1 MELKRLRLG
10 RNEERRLQG
19 GHLWVYS
26 NEVNNAVT
34 PLKAFA
40 PGELALVESH
50 GGKPMGVAYV
60 NPHSLICA
68 RLIGQGNER
77 LDTALLAR
85 RFKQALT
92 LRERLF
98 DVPFYRLVFGESDLL
113 PGLVVDRFGAHLV
126 VQLNTAGMDAAREAI
141 VEALI

>member
-40 PGELALVESH
+40 PGELALVE
-50 GGKPMGVAYV
+50 VAW
-60 NPHSLICA
+60 
-68 RLIGQGNER
+68 R
-77 LDTALLAR
+77 
-85 RFKQALT
+85 QAYGRG
-92 LRERLF
+92 LRQ
-98 DVPFYRLVFGESDLL
+98 S
-113 PGLVVDRFGAHLV
+113 A
-126 VQLNTAGMDAAREAI
+126 
-141 VEALI
+141 